1 MLFFRFT
8 KHKMMRAR
16 RLMHLRNIGIAAHI
30 DAGKTTMTERM
41 LFYSGKTHKIGDTHT
56 GDTTMDFKKAEKDRG
71 ITISSAATQTQWTW
85 QKEAYTINIID
96 TPGHVDFTAEVERS
110 LRVLDGLVVLFSAV
124 SGVEPQ
130 SETVWRQA
138 DKYNVPRIGFVNK
151 MDLAGADFA
160 KVLQQMKEH
169 FGVQPLALQVPIGE
183 EDEFLGVVD
192 LVTMQAYVW
201 QDEEPQAVEI
211 PEHLQASVKQARQML
226 LECLAEHNE
235 VILRKYFEAPETIS
249 TEELYKAIRV
259 ATLNRSIVPMLC
271 GSAYRKKGVQQL
283 IDAVAA
289 YLPSPLDKGAVLAT
303 LLDNEQEVE
312 RLPSKDEPFT
322 ALAFKV
328 ALDEQN
334 RKVVYLRVYAGEL
347 EKGEFVLNARTQ
359 MRERLGT
366 MFQMNGAKRERLS
379 QISVGDI
386 VAIIGLKDVRTGD
399 TLSAL
404 EAPVR
409 LESIDFPEPV
419 VGMAIEVQNTK
430 DLTKLSMALA
440 KLQEEDPTFQ
450 VQIDQD
456 TGQTIIRGMGELHLE
471 VLLDRLQEDF
481 EVACNV
487 GQPEVTYKE
496 AFTETVTYNHRLKKQ
511 GGGKGLFAQIAFDLG
526 PADADFLESE
536 EFKNGKT
543 RLQFVNDIFGG
554 SIPREYLPAVQ
565 KGFEA
570 MLTEGILAGY
580 ALDSLKVR
588 VFDGAIHKED
598 SKPLAFELCAKEGFR
613 LAAPAAKP
621 VLLEPIMAVEIH
633 CPDDHIGTIMAGIN
647 RRRGLPKGL
656 DEQVGHTVVK
666 ADIPLAELFGYTNHL
681 RAATSG
687 RASATL
693 TFSHYAPAP
702 LEVVN
707 QVIAKRQIIAA
718 E

>member
-1 MLFFRFT
+1 
-8 KHKMMRAR
+8 
-16 RLMHLRNIGIAAHI
+16 
-30 DAGKTTMTERM
+30 
-41 LFYSGKTHKIGDTHT
+41 
-56 GDTTMDFKKAEKDRG
+56 
-71 ITISSAATQTQWTW
+71 
-85 QKEAYTINIID
+85 
-96 TPGHVDFTAEVERS
+96 
-110 LRVLDGLVVLFSAV
+110 
-124 SGVEPQ
+124 
-130 SETVWRQA
+130 
-138 DKYNVPRIGFVNK
+138 

-169 FGVQPLALQVPIGE
+169 LGVQPLALQIPIGE

-192 LVTMQAYVW
+192 LVTMQAYIW
-201 QDEEPQAVEI
+201 QDGEQQIVEI
-211 PEHLQASVKQARQML
+211 PQALQAIAKDARQVL
-226 LECLAEHNE
+226 LESLAEYDE
-235 VILRKYFEAPETIS
+235 TILRKYFDTPESIEA
-249 TEELYKAIRV
+249 EELYQAIRT
-259 ATLNRSIVPMLC
+259 ATLNRAVVPMLC
-271 GSAYRKKGVQQL
+271 GSAYRNKGVQQL

-289 YLPSPLDKGAVLAT
+289 YLPSPLDKGAVKAT
-303 LLDNEQEVE
+303 LLENEQEIE
-312 RLPSKDEPFT
+312 RLPSREEPFT

-347 EKGEFVLNARTQ
+347 TKGAFVFNARTQ
-359 MRERLGT
+359 LRERLGT
-366 MFQMNGAKRERLS
+366 IFQMNGAKRESLS
-379 QISVGDI
+379 VIEVGDI

-471 VLLDRLQEDF
+471 VLLDRLQDEF
-481 EVACNV
+481 KVACNV

-496 AFTETVTYNHRLKKQ
+496 ALTATVTYTHRLKKQ

-526 PADADFLESE
+526 PADTDFLESD

-570 MLTEGILAGY
+570 MLTEGVLAGY

-613 LAAPAAKP
+613 LAAPTAQP

-633 CPDDHIGTIMAGIN
+633 CPEDHIGTIMAGIN

-656 DEQVGHTVVK
+656 DEQASHTIVK

-702 LEVVN
+702 LEVAN
-707 QVIAKRQIIAA
+707 QVIAKRQAI
-718 E
+718 EVD

>member
-1 MLFFRFT
+1 
-8 KHKMMRAR
+8 MRAR

-41 LFYSGKTHKIGDTHT
+41 LFYTGKTHKIGDTHT
-56 GDTTMDFKKAEKDRG
+56 GNTTMDFKKAEKDRG
-71 ITISSAATQTQWTW
+71 ITISSAATQTQWNW
-85 QKEAYTINIID
+85 LEQDYTINIID

-138 DKYNVPRIGFVNK
+138 DKYKVPRIGFVNK
-151 MDLAGADFA
+151 MDLAGADFG
-160 KVLQQMKEH
+160 KVLQQMEDH
-169 FGVQPLALQVPIGE
+169 LGVQTLALQVPIGE
-183 EDEFLGVVD
+183 EDGFEGVVD
-192 LVTMQAYVW
+192 LITMQAYTW
-201 QDEEPQAVEI
+201 QNGEQQLMDIPQELMEEVA
-211 PEHLQASVKQARQML
+211 LARRVL
-226 LECLAEHNE
+226 LENLAEHDE
-235 VILRKYFEAPETIS
+235 VVLSKYFEDADSIS
-249 TEELYKAIRV
+249 VEDLYRAIRSAV
-259 ATLNRSIVPMLC
+259 LERAIVPMLC
-271 GSAYRKKGVQQL
+271 GSAYRNKGVEQL

-289 YLPSPLDKGAVLAT
+289 YLPSPINKGAVTAT
-303 LLDNEQEVE
+303 LINEEQEVE
-312 RLPSKDEPFT
+312 RQPTVEEAFT

-334 RKVVYLRVYAGEL
+334 RKVVYLRVYAGQL
-347 EKGEFVLNARTQ
+347 DKGEFVLNARTQ
-359 MRERLGT
+359 SRERLGT
-366 MFQMNGAKRERLS
+366 IFQMNGAKRESLQ
-379 QISVGDI
+379 QIRVGDI
-386 VAIIGLKDVRTGD
+386 VAVIGLKDVRTGD
-399 TLSAL
+399 TLSDL

-419 VGMAIEVQNTK
+419 VGMAIEVKASK

-471 VLLDRLQEDF
+471 VLLDRLQEEF
-481 EVACNV
+481 NVECNV

-496 AFTETVTYNHRLKKQ
+496 ALTDIVTYTHRLKKQ

-526 PADADFLESE
+526 PVDSEFLDSE
-536 EFKNGKT
+536 EYQKGKT

-554 SIPREYLPAVQ
+554 SIPREFLPAVQ

-570 MLTEGILAGY
+570 MLAEGVLAGY
-580 ALDSLKVR
+580 GLDSVKVR

-598 SKPLAFELCAKEGFR
+598 SKPLAFELCAKEGFK
-613 LAAPAAKP
+613 LAAPLAKP
-621 VLLEPIMAVEIH
+621 VLLEPIMAVEIV
-633 CPDDHIGTIMAGIN
+633 CPEDHIGTIMAGIN

-656 DEQVGHTVVK
+656 EEQAGSTIVK

-693 TFSHYAPAP
+693 TFSHYAPTP
-702 LEVVN
+702 VDISN
-707 QVIAKRQIIAA
+707 QVIAKRQATVA
-718 E
+718 G

>member
-1 MLFFRFT
+1 
-8 KHKMMRAR
+8 MRAR

-41 LFYSGKTHKIGDTHT
+41 LFYTGKTHKIGDTHT
-56 GDTTMDFKKAEKDRG
+56 GNTTMDFKKAEQQRG

-85 QKEAYTINIID
+85 QEQVYTINIID

-124 SGVEPQ
+124 AGVEPQ

-138 DKYNVPRIGFVNK
+138 DKYKVPRIGFVNK
-151 MDLAGADFA
+151 MDLAGADFL
-160 KVLQQMKEH
+160 KVLKQMKEH
-169 FGVQPLALQVPIGE
+169 LGVKPLALQVPIGD
-183 EDEFLGVVD
+183 EDNFLGVVD

-201 QDEEPQAVEI
+201 QDGEQKTVEI
-211 PEHLQASVKQARQML
+211 PAYLEATVREARQVL
-226 LECLAEHNE
+226 LENLAEYDE
-235 VILRKYFEAPETIS
+235 TILGKFFEAPETIS
-249 TEELYKAIRV
+249 TEELYQAIRLV
-259 ATLNRSIVPMLC
+259 VLDRRVVPVLC
-271 GSAYRKKGVQQL
+271 GSAYRNKGVQQL

-289 YLPSPLDKGAVLAT
+289 YLPSPIDKGAVQAV
-303 LLDNEQEVE
+303 LLDNEQEIE
-312 RLPSKDEPFT
+312 RLPAKEEPFT

-334 RKVVYLRVYAGEL
+334 RKVVFLRVYSGEL
-347 EKGEFVLNARTQ
+347 DKGEFVFNARTE

-366 MFQMNGAKRERLS
+366 MFQMNGAKRESLS

-386 VAIIGLKDVRTGD
+386 VAVIGLKDVRTGD

-419 VGMAIEVQNTK
+419 VGMAIEVQATK

-471 VLLDRLQEDF
+471 VLLDRLQDEF
-481 EVACNV
+481 KVACNV

-496 AFTETVTYNHRLKKQ
+496 AFTETVTYTHRLKKQ
-511 GGGKGLFAQIAFDLG
+511 GGGKGLFAEIAFDLG
-526 PADADFLESE
+526 PADAEFLESE
-536 EFKNGKT
+536 AFKNGKT

-565 KGFEA
+565 KGFES

-598 SKPLAFELCAKEGFR
+598 SKPLAFELCAKEGFKR
-613 LAAPAAKP
+613 AAPAAKP
-621 VLLEPIMAVEIH
+621 VLLEPIMAVEIN

-656 DEQVGHTVVK
+656 DEQLGHTIVK
-666 ADIPLAELFGYTNHL
+666 AAIPLAELFGYTNHL

-687 RASATL
+687 RASASL

-702 LEVVN
+702 LEVAN
-707 QVIAKRQIIAA
+707 QVIAKRQTI
-718 E
+718 EVD